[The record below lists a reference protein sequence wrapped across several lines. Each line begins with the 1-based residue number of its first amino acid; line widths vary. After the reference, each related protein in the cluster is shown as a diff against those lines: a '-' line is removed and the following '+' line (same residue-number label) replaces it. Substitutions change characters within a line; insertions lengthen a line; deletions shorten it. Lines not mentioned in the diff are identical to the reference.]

1 MAACNRNVILSRR
14 GSKTEER
21 VIRNWK
27 YVKIKNERESVI
39 KCFTL
44 SGFSS
49 LENNKEGEENIYQFI
64 DD

>member
-14 GSKTEER
+14 GSKTER

-49 LENNKEGEENIYQFI
+49 LENNKEGEENICQFI